1 MVTSLQ
7 FDSSVPTRELVRM
20 LRVPPPIA
28 NAMPESIQWRVFL
41 ELRRRG
47 EVGAAANFIQAVK
60 ALYRRRAL
68 GATDLALADGD
79 PDEHR
84 LAEDPYLG
92 ELWRSYKRCL
102 LANRTGPA
110 GQILR
115 ELEQQIC

>member
-1 MVTSLQ
+1 MTSLPI
-7 FDSSVPTRELVRM
+7 DASVSTRELVRM
-20 LRVPPPIA
+20 LRVPPPMA
-28 NAMPESIQWRVFL
+28 GAMPESIQWRAFL

-47 EVGAAANFIQAVK
+47 EGGAGPNFIHAVK
-60 ALYRRRAL
+60 ALYRRRAM
-68 GATDLALADGD
+68 GATDLALTDVD

-84 LAEDPYLG
+84 LAEDPYVG

-110 GQILR
+110 AQILR

>member
-1 MVTSLQ
+1 MVTLLQ
-7 FDSSVPTRELVRM
+7 LDPSVPTRELIRL
-20 LRVPPPIA
+20 LRVPPQTG

-47 EVGAAANFIQAVK
+47 ESGAALNFITAVK
-60 ALYRRRAL
+60 ALYRRRSL
-68 GATDLALADGD
+68 GATDLVLADAD

-84 LAEDPYLG
+84 LAEDPYVG